1 MKADITA
8 VVDGFKRL
16 TGRDKTLAYIEI
28 EEIWKALPKVKL
40 KQVKPVPQRS

>member
-1 MKADITA
+1 MKADIAA

-16 TGRDKTLAYIEI
+16 TNREKTLAYIEI

-40 KQVKPVPQRS
+40 KPVKPAPLPR